1 MVKTSLSSAGGADGL
16 SDPGREAKIPHASQ
30 PENQN
35 IHKKKQCC
43 TDSIKTL
50 KVVHNNNKILKE

>member
-1 MVKTSLSSAGGADGL
+1 MVKTSLSNAGGGDGL
-16 SDPGREAKIPHASQ
+16 SDPDGEAKIPHDSR